1 MIEVGDLVMQRAP
14 MSPIINE
21 MLRGELNFDCIGIV
35 MDVIKIDYLYQH
47 NDDCTNVIVKW
58 SNGKIEELPSIYL
71 EVIKSE

>member
-35 MDVIKIDYLYQH
+35 MDVIKIDYLYQY